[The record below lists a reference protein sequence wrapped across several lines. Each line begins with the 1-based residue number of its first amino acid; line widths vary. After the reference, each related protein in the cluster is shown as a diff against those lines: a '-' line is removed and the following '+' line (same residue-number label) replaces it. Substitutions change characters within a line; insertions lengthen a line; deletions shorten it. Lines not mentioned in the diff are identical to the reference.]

1 MEARDKKKAVVVAVL
16 FGFLAVYWGYQLFS
30 KNEKQPVR
38 TPATAE
44 AVKRQPLKAGEKAGE
59 PSLTT
64 PIKVDLGLLKG
75 RGEAYK
81 AGRNIFNPVY
91 RKPVLVKP
99 GQKGAPGTIT
109 VAPLPPP
116 PPPPPPRSASEIA
129 VDNAKE
135 ELNKVKVLGFLKR
148 KSRTDVFLSLGNDT
162 YIAAKGDTIA
172 KGYYLK
178 DVGKDFVVVADRD
191 TNTEV
196 RLTTSF
202 EKAKGS
208 VNTVPSPGLGGG
220 GASPG
225 SAQQPVPPT
234 GIPGMPGPAGP
245 GARHS
250 NPSTETTPGQGI
262 GLPSSPNT
270 TPSTPGTT
278 YTVPQVAPGTSNT
291 TPSTPGTY
299 NAPQN
304 NIPGTDS
311 TGLNTAPS
319 PLTGHSL

>member
-1 MEARDKKKAVVVAVL
+1 MEPRDKKKAVVVAVL
-16 FGFLAVYWGYQLFS
+16 FGFLAVYWGYQLFF
-30 KNEKQPVR
+30 KHEKQPVR
-38 TPATAE
+38 PAATAE
-44 AVKRQPLKAGEKAGE
+44 AGKRQPPKAGGKEGE

-64 PIKVDLGLLKG
+64 PIKVDLSLLKG

-81 AGRNIFNPVY
+81 AGKNIFNPVY

-116 PPPPPPRSASEIA
+116 PPPPPPRSAEEIA
-129 VDNAKE
+129 ADNAKE

-162 YIAAKGDTIA
+162 YIAAKGDTITQ
-172 KGYYLK
+172 GYYLK
-178 DVGKDFVVVADRD
+178 EVGKDFVVVADRD

-196 RLTTSF
+196 RLNTTF

-208 VNTVPSPGLGGG
+208 VTTVPSPGIGGEGVKPG
-220 GASPG
+220 GAQPAPPMG
-225 SAQQPVPPT
+225 S
-234 GIPGMPGPAGP
+234 PGMPGPAGP
-245 GARHS
+245 GARHN
-250 NPSTETTPGQGI
+250 NPLPETTPGRGI
-262 GLPSSPNT
+262 GLPVGPSS
-270 TPSTPGTT
+270 TPSTPGT

-299 NAPQN
+299 TTTTSQN
-304 NIPGTDS
+304 ISGTAD
-311 TGLNTAPS
+311 TGIYTAPS